1 MKNIVFVDASG
12 SYRRWGDDFVDWDGN
27 WIHL

>member
-12 SYRRWGDDFVDWDGN
+12 SYRRWGDDFVDCKGN
-27 WIHL
+27 WCKF